1 MRKQTTNTPPVWRW
15 RTRRI
20 AVAAVAGAAYAAL
33 TMLLYPIS
41 YGPLQFRLSEAL
53 CILPFFDPIFAPG
66 LFVGCLIANLISA
79 SGPLDVVFG
88 SLATLLAALAT
99 AACGRRSRSF
109 MSCVLGCLAPVVSNG
124 LIVGAVLAATV
135 APAGKAFEA
144 AWLLYGGEVALGE
157 AVVLGAVGLPLARVL
172 QKREIMTKILH

>member
-1 MRKQTTNTPPVWRW
+1 MRKPIS
-15 RTRRI
+15 TRRL
-20 AVAAVAGAAYAAL
+20 VCAAAAGAAYAAL

-53 CILPFFDPIFAPG
+53 CILPFFDPVFAPG

-88 SLATLLAALAT
+88 SLATLLAALIT

-109 MSCVLGCLAPVVSNG
+109 ASCVMGCLAPVVSNG
-124 LIVGAVLAATV
+124 LIVGAVLAATI
-135 APAGKAFEA
+135 AAGGRTFWA
-144 AWLLYGGEVALGE
+144 AWLLYGDEVALGE
-157 AVVLGAVGLPLARVL
+157 AVVLGAVGLPLARAIERRSL
-172 QKREIMTKILH
+172 LDKILH

>member
-1 MRKQTTNTPPVWRW
+1 MSKTIS
-15 RTRRI
+15 TRRL

-88 SLATLLAALAT
+88 SLATLLAALMT
-99 AACGRRSRSF
+99 AWCGRHSRSF
-109 MSCVLGCLAPVVSNG
+109 ASCVLGCLAPVATNG
-124 LIVGAVLAATV
+124 VIVGAVLAATV
-135 APAGKAFEA
+135 APGGTAFAA

-157 AVVLGAVGLPLARVL
+157 AVVLGAVGLPLARILQRKDVL
-172 QKREIMTKILH
+172 AKILH